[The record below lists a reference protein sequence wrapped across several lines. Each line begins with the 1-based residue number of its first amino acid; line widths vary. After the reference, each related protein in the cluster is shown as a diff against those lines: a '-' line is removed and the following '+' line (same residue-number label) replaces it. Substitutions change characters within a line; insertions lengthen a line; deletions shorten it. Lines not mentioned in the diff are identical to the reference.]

1 MEMLIRFQHRLFPM
15 PEPKA
20 FRRFAQTA
28 QKWRDLVDG
37 RCAHFIELHRTGRW
51 KHYYD
56 ETRFLLLMREAVD
69 LAETWSRIAP
79 QPQDDEGLASSAVD
93 PAATPRRRTTA

>member
-1 MEMLIRFQHRLFPM
+1 MT
-15 PEPKA
+15 EPQA

-28 QKWRDLVDG
+28 QKWRDLVDQ
-37 RCAHFIELHRTGRW
+37 RCAHFIELHKTGRW

-56 ETRFLLLMREAVD
+56 EAQFLLLMRETVD

-79 QPQDDEGLASSAVD
+79 RPLEDSGGAPAPVASSRRCS
-93 PAATPRRRTTA
+93 AA

>member
-1 MEMLIRFQHRLFPM
+1 MT
-15 PEPKA
+15 EPQA

-28 QKWRDLVDG
+28 QKCRDLVDE

-51 KHYYD
+51 KHYYG
-56 ETRFLLLMREAVD
+56 EAQFLLLMGEAVD

-79 QPQDDEGLASSAVD
+79 RPQDDNAVTSAPAD
-93 PAATPRRRTTA
+93 PVAPPGRRTAA

>member
-1 MEMLIRFQHRLFPM
+1 MEMLIRSQHRLFPM

-28 QKWRDLVDG
+28 QKWRDLVDQ

-79 QPQDDEGLASSAVD
+79 RPHDDSGIAAAKAD
-93 PAATPRRRTTA
+93 PVTSPRRSAAA

>member
-1 MEMLIRFQHRLFPM
+1 MT
-15 PEPKA
+15 EPQA

-28 QKWRDLVDG
+28 QKWRDLVDQ
-37 RCAHFIELHRTGRW
+37 RCAHFIELHKSGRW

-56 ETRFLLLMREAVD
+56 EAQFLLLMREAVD

-79 QPQDDEGLASSAVD
+79 RPQDDGDGALAKADLVTS
-93 PAATPRRRTTA
+93 PRRRSAA